1 MAIFQNPLWGF
12 ELTYP
17 DEWVQQTKGDV
28 DGFAENAE
36 AFDHTDAEDE
46 PAAHLLVRG
55 EWNGRREPIAPLW
68 DQHIT
73 KLSVMLGAKQVGS
86 SPFSMGGANG
96 FEAEILLPKRK
107 NRRLWAGILAHDTT
121 ILHFM
126 VSHPK
131 EERVSFEPQATQII
145 SSVRFLKKVNGVS
158 VNEENL
164 PLPPNY
170 HSEDPVKFLPDINPD
185 ESWKAYA
192 GTSDLGALQ
201 AYYYRELPN
210 FGWEISEFI
219 PYPNQVNV
227 SFARIRIHK
236 NDLTATLG
244 LLPTT
249 GKKPFGHVVIKYET

>member
-17 DEWVQQTKGDV
+17 DAWVQQTKGDV

-36 AFDHTDAEDE
+36 AFAHIDATDE

-55 EWNGRREPIAPLW
+55 EWNGTREPLAPLW

-73 KLSVMLGAKQVGS
+73 KISIMLGAKQVGS
-86 SPFSMGGANG
+86 SPFNMGGANG
-96 FEAEILLPKRK
+96 FEAEILLPKRQ
-107 NRRLWAGILAHDTT
+107 NRRLWAGILARDTT

-131 EERVSFEPQATQII
+131 EERASFEPQATQII
-145 SSVRFLKKVNGVS
+145 SSLHFVKQVNGIT

-164 PLPPNY
+164 PLPPDY
-170 HSEDPVKFLPDINPD
+170 LAEDPVKFLPDIKSD
-185 ESWKAYA
+185 ERWKAYT
-192 GTSDLGALQ
+192 GTSDIGALQ
-201 AYYYRELPN
+201 AFYYRELPN
-210 FGWEISEFI
+210 YGWEISEFI
-219 PYPNQVNV
+219 PSPNQVKLG
-227 SFARIRIHK
+227 FARIRIHR

-244 LLPTT
+244 ILPAA
-249 GKKPFGHVVIKYET
+249 GKKALANVAIRYE

>member
-17 DEWVQQTKGDV
+17 GAWVQQTNGDV
-28 DGFAENAE
+28 DGFAESAK
-36 AFDHTDAEDE
+36 AFDQTDAANEQV
-46 PAAHLLVRG
+46 AHLLVRG

-68 DQHIT
+68 NQHIT

-96 FEAEILLPKRK
+96 FEAEILLPKRQ
-107 NRRLWAGILAHDTT
+107 NRRLWAGILARDTI
-121 ILHFM
+121 ILHLM
-126 VSHPK
+126 VSHSK
-131 EERVSFEPQATQII
+131 EERESFEPQATQII
-145 SSVRFLKKVNGVS
+145 SSLRFLKQVNSVS

-170 HSEDPVKFLPDINPD
+170 HSEDPVALIPDINSG
-185 ESWKAYA
+185 ERWKAYA
-192 GTSDLGALQ
+192 GPSDLGALQ
-201 AYYYRELPN
+201 AFYYRELPN
-210 FGWEISEFI
+210 YGWEISEFI

-227 SFARIRIHK
+227 GFARIRIHK

-244 LLPTT
+244 ILPMA
-249 GKKPFGHVVIKYET
+249 GKKPLGNIAIKYE